1 MRRCIKP
8 LLTVSPTDGQ
18 TIFGRLR
25 PAACL
30 VIPEQLRKHDR
41 AGLLLPNP
49 LSAMPGTHQSTAL
62 FHAMRLTSE
71 KPSLQSP

>member
-1 MRRCIKP
+1 MRRCIKL
-8 LLTVSPTDGQ
+8 LLTVSPTRWPD
-18 TIFGRLR
+18 ILGRLR
-25 PAACL
+25 PTACL

-49 LSAMPGTHQSTAL
+49 LSARPGTHQSTAL

-71 KPSLQSP
+71 KPSLQS